1 MKTKPKYGAIGD
13 LPSAQFEDLMR
24 NYFLAATTAAI
35 TLVTIGAVSLS
46 TPASTAWAS
55 DMPFDAGSS
64 LLPQIVVEEAKLEGQ
79 TQAQPLPD
87 LSAAFQSNKSQTFQS
102 PVTGMKPAPLGSGLS
117 ALVRNYG
124 ATQTVD
130 RESECLAVAVY
141 FEAKSEPLE
150 GQLAVAETVINRAQS
165 GRFPSSLCGVLM
177 QRGQFSFVRGG
188 SYPAVARGGQQW
200 KNAVAIARIA
210 QDELH
215 SSTVSNALFFHARRV
230 SPGWKMRRIGSVGNH
245 VFYR

>member
-1 MKTKPKYGAIGD
+1 
-13 LPSAQFEDLMR
+13 MR
-24 NYFLAATTAAI
+24 NYFLAAITAAA

-46 TPASTAWAS
+46 TPAAKAWAS
-55 DMPFDAGSS
+55 DVPMDAQSA

-79 TQAQPLPD
+79 TEAHPLPD
-87 LSAAFQSNKSQTFQS
+87 LSTSEFAKPQIGAIEARPTAG
-102 PVTGMKPAPLGSGLS
+102 VKPAPRGGSLS
-117 ALVRNYG
+117 ELVRHYG
-124 ATQTVD
+124 ATQTPN
-130 RESECLAVAVY
+130 RESECLAVTVY
-141 FEAKSEPLE
+141 FESKSEPLE

-165 GRFPSSLCGVLM
+165 GRFPSSICGVLM

-188 SYPAVARGGQQW
+188 GYPAIARGGQQW

-215 SSTVSNALFFHARRV
+215 STSVNTALFFHARRV
-230 SPGWKMRRIGSVGNH
+230 SPGWKLRRIGSVGNH